1 MRMERCQTSR
11 CSDLYDRYIPGYMAP
26 STSSSSESAQQR
38 DNRQPQMMSTQL
50 SNNVGDNQIEKFITA
65 AHGGD
70 MVSQPSHR
78 SSLVKERSD
87 MRKVT
92 MYGRFLSLRPRQYT
106 FGFQ

>member
-26 STSSSSESAQQR
+26 STSSSSESR
-38 DNRQPQMMSTQL
+38 DNRQPQIMSTQL

-70 MVSQPSHR
+70 MVIWY
-78 SSLVKERSD
+78 D
-87 MRKVT
+87 D
-92 MYGRFLSLRPRQYT
+92 LSTIFSFFWLIFT
-106 FGFQ
+106 NKII

>member
-26 STSSSSESAQQR
+26 STSSSSESR
-38 DNRQPQMMSTQL
+38 DNRQPQIMSTQL

-70 MVSQPSHR
+70 IKTRLGILLFPLFKIGLWKNKRVSIWN
-78 SSLVKERSD
+78 
-87 MRKVT
+87 
-92 MYGRFLSLRPRQYT
+92 
-106 FGFQ
+106 